1 MKDIEIPYENER
13 GKRYRFF
20 EIMPGLISWLI
31 IFLPLILSLINPALG
46 VFFVLGYLL
55 LWVSKAIGLN
65 VRSIQGFRMM
75 NRHMK
80 LPWTAMLEEL
90 SQGEVPEG
98 AERPEWHQKNI
109 DSFKARS
116 GPDSFTMEDVRHAV
130 VIAAYNES
138 REILEPT
145 IQSVIDSD
153 YDTSKIIL
161 VLAYEERGG
170 PAIKKTAR
178 DLMREYGD
186 VFQHAMAVEH
196 PAGEP
201 GEVIGKG
208 GNITYAAR
216 KLETYLQKENINP
229 LHTIVTT
236 LDSDNRPHA
245 SYFSALTYV
254 YMICPD
260 PKTVSIQPIPIFTSN
275 IWDAPALMRVIAT
288 GNSFWNIV
296 QSLRPHMIRNFS
308 SHAQSM
314 QALIDTDYWSVR
326 TIVEDGHQFWR
337 TYFRYDGKHDVIP
350 LHVPIYQDAV
360 LSSTFKKTVKAQ
372 FLQLRRWAWGAS
384 DVAYVAEVGFFRPNN
399 VPRRDLIAKF
409 MRLLEGHISWA
420 TAPLLLAFAAFV
432 PLLVNPDSYVSNQL
446 PFVVSRVQTVAL
458 TGIFITMFLSF
469 KALPAKPARY
479 KRRRTFF
486 MVTQWVLLPFTT
498 VVFFSF
504 SALYSQTRLI
514 FGKYLGNFDV
524 TDKAVVTSDKKR
536 IM

>member
-1 MKDIEIPYENER
+1 MKDIEIPYENQR
-13 GKRYRFF
+13 GRRYRFF
-20 EIMPGLISWLI
+20 EILPGLLSWLI
-31 IFLPLILSLINPALG
+31 IFMPLILSLINPALA

-55 LWVSKAIGLN
+55 LWFSKAVGLN

-75 NRHMK
+75 NRHMQ
-80 LPWTAMLEEL
+80 LPWTAMLKELAGGSAPEEVDRPDWHRKNV
-90 SQGEVPEG
+90 SAA
-98 AERPEWHQKNI
+98 AELGNGLAFDDI
-109 DSFKARS
+109 
-116 GPDSFTMEDVRHAV
+116 RHAV

-138 REILEPT
+138 REVLEPT
-145 IQSVIDSD
+145 IQSVIDCD
-153 YDTSKIIL
+153 YDSKKLIL

-170 PAIKKTAR
+170 AEIEKTAQ
-178 DLMREYGD
+178 DLIAEYGD
-186 VFQHAMAVEH
+186 TFQHAMAVKH
-196 PAGEP
+196 PSDIP

-216 KLETYLQKENINP
+216 ELEKYVRKEGIDP

-254 YMICPD
+254 YMISPD
-260 PKTVSIQPIPIFTSN
+260 PKTVSVQPIPIFTSN

-314 QALIDTDYWSVR
+314 KSLMDTDYWSVR

-360 LSSTFKKTVKAQ
+360 LSSTFKKTVRAQ

-384 DVAYVAEVGFFRPNN
+384 DVAYVAEEGFFKPNTIA
-399 VPRRDLIAKF
+399 RRDMWAKF
-409 MRLLEGHISWA
+409 LRLLEGHVSWA

-446 PFVVSRVQTVAL
+446 PFVASRVQTVAL
-458 TGIFITMFLSF
+458 AGIFITMFLSF
-469 KALPAKPARY
+469 KTLPAKPARY

-498 VVFFSF
+498 VVFYSI
-504 SALYSQTRLI
+504 SALYSQTRLM
-514 FGKYLGNFDV
+514 FGKYLGTFDV

-536 IM
+536 VM